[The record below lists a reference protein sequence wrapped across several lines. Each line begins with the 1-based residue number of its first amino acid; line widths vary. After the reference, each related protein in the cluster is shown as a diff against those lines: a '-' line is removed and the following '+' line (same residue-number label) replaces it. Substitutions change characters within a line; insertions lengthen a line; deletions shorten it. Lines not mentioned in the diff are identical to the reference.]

1 MLHFDERNE
10 FAALLDMMLII
21 LCINLDEDFKWL
33 SFQQLLDASYASSHR
48 KFETLK
54 VIFKKK
60 TISIIRIFLPASSSY
75 KKDHESLQN
84 CPELQKKIRAERGG
98 GPWLNLKL
106 ILVIRILDIF
116 TLKLLSNFKKC
127 QRQFCLFK
135 FKGWQ
140 VLCRAE
146 GHDW

>member
-10 FAALLDMMLII
+10 FAALLDTMLII

-60 TISIIRIFLPASSSY
+60 TISIIRIFLPLRHI
-75 KKDHESLQN
+75 KRIMGPFKIVLN
-84 CPELQKKIRAERGG
+84 CKKKIRAECGG
-98 GPWLNLKL
+98 GPGLNLKL
-106 ILVIRILDIF
+106 ILVIRVLDIF